1 MQNVAFIT
9 VVACCTKLL
18 TVTVRVL
25 SLNKIFHSMVLTL
38 ATAHIVVRFSNFN
51 YAFSLYV

>member
-38 ATAHIVVRFSNFN
+38 ATEHIVVRFSNFN